1 MRPVSGTGRV
11 TPGKWGR
18 RWAVLWLLLAPLIA
32 QAELK
37 SETKDAYQKYIFAL
51 EARLEAQDH
60 SQGTFLWIDGDASRR
75 QAVRSGNIVTEQ
87 INSFPVPGGMIQHW
101 IGGAF
106 LPRVTLARVE
116 RVDQDYAEYAK
127 IYAPEISRPNVLAH
141 NGDHFVVSYRITKK
155 NILTAVMETV
165 HAIDYVPL
173 GAGRLAIRSRSESV
187 RQVDDAGTGL
197 ERVLP
202 EGEGSGLLWAMDSF
216 WRMQERDGGVYIE
229 CEAITLS
236 RDVPFG
242 MRALVDPIL
251 RSFGKESLTRT
262 LEAKRRAVLSSE

>member
-1 MRPVSGTGRV
+1 MRPVSRNGRV
-11 TPGKWGR
+11 TSRKWDPS
-18 RWAVLWLLLAPLIA
+18 WAVLCLLLAPLIA

-37 SETKDAYQKYIFAL
+37 SETRDPYQKYVANL

-60 SQGTFLWIDGDASRR
+60 SQGAFLWIDGDAGRR

-87 INSFPVPGGMIQHW
+87 INSVPVPGGMIQHW

-106 LPRVTLARVE
+106 LPGATLARVE

-127 IYAPEISRPNVLAH
+127 IYAPEISRPKVLAH

-155 NILTAVMETV
+155 NILTAVMDTV

-173 GAGRLAIRSRSESV
+173 GPGRLAIRSRSESV
-187 RQVDDAGTGL
+187 RQVDDAGTGS

-216 WRMQERDGGVYIE
+216 WRMQERDGGVYVE

-242 MRALVDPIL
+242 LRGLVDPIL

>member
-1 MRPVSGTGRV
+1 MKPVSRTGRV
-11 TPGKWGR
+11 TPGKRGR
-18 RWAVLWLLLAPLIA
+18 SWAVLWLLLMPLTA
-32 QAELK
+32 QADLK
-37 SETKDAYQKYIFAL
+37 PETKEAYQKYVSNL

-60 SQGTFLWIDGDASRR
+60 SQGAFLWIDGDAGRR
-75 QAVRSGNIVTEQ
+75 QAVRGGNVVTEQ
-87 INSFPVPGGMIQHW
+87 INSVPVPGGMIQHW

-106 LPRVTLARVE
+106 LPGATLARVE
-116 RVDQDYAEYAK
+116 RVDQDYADYAK
-127 IYAPEISRPNVLAH
+127 IYAPEISHPKVLEH

-155 NILTAVMETV
+155 NILTAVMDTV
-165 HAIDYVPL
+165 HRIDYVPR
-173 GAGRLAIRSRSESV
+173 GPGRLAIRSRSESV
-187 RQVDDAGTGL
+187 RQVDDAGTGS